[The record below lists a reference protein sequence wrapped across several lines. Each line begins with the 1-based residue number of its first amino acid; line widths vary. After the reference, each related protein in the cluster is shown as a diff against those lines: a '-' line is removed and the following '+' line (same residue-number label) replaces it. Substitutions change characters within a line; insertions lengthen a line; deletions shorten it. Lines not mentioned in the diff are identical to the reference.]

1 MDIKSKKSSQQS
13 IIETTTTPISQGPKY
28 QCIDCKYI
36 VSADD
41 IKNDIKCKNCKGRIL
56 TKIRTEGEGIE
67 YLAR

>member
-1 MDIKSKKSSQQS
+1 MDIKSKKSKESG
-13 IIETTTTPISQGPKY
+13 IHPDVIANGPKY

-36 VSADD
+36 VTADD

-56 TKIRTEGEGIE
+56 TKIRTEDEGIE